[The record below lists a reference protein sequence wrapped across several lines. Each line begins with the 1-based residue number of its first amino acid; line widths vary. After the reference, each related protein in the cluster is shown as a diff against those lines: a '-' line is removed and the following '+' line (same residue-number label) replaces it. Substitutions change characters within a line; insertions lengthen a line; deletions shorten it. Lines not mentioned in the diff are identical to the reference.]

1 MPTRVLS
8 SMRSIDAFMMP
19 LSVIYVSAVLRSLTW
34 SRYVDSL
41 SNASTSLAGA
51 PLAFFFNSPMSKP
64 LSQCSYASP
73 RSPVRT
79 IRYASMSTSSFFI
92 TTASECSSTADG
104 AKSRLLE
111 SAWRNSQF
119 ITTGTSTGK
128 Q

>member
-1 MPTRVLS
+1 MPTRVLT

-19 LSVIYVSAVLRSLTW
+19 LRVIYASAPLRSLTL
-34 SRYVDSL
+34 SRYVDPL
-41 SNASTSLAGA
+41 SSVNTSLAFA
-51 PLAFFFNSPMSKP
+51 PLMFFTSPVSKP

-73 RSPVRT
+73 RSPACT
-79 IRYASMSTSSFFI
+79 IRYASISTSSFFI

-119 ITTGTSTGK
+119 ITTGNSTGK